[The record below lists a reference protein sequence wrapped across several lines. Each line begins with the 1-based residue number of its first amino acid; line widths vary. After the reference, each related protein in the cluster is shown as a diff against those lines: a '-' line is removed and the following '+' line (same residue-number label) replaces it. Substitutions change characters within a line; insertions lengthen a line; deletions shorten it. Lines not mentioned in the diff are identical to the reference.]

1 MSSDQDRATGLLKA
15 HRLTGSRGYPW
26 WGMQGGEASLPA
38 GGLAVERRLK
48 EIVSKRGQGAGCP
61 RTNPRGFLGER

>member
-1 MSSDQDRATGLLKA
+1 
-15 HRLTGSRGYPW
+15 
-26 WGMQGGEASLPA
+26 MQGGEASLHA